1 MMREREMRG
10 FRDAD
15 CVVGFVVVDD
25 GDAGARLVVVDV
37 EANDDAFWVPF
48 RAVLLLLVVVAA
60 SAVAA
65 AVREIG
71 LAGGGMTCCLWDSIN
86 SGVVNIFLGLGDG
99 LTLPPAPWGLFVIA
113 SSTAALRGGVLAR

>member
-10 FRDAD
+10 FR
-15 CVVGFVVVDD
+15 VVDD
-25 GDAGARLVVVDV
+25 GDASARLVVVDAD
-37 EANDDAFWVPF
+37 ANDDAVWVPL
-48 RAVLLLLVVVAA
+48 RAVSVFVVVVAA

-65 AVREIG
+65 VASEMG
-71 LAGGGMTCCLWDSIN
+71 LTGGGMTACLGDSIN
-86 SGVVNIFLGLGDG
+86 SGVVNIFPDDG